1 MKKVE
6 TSQEIAWMN
15 NDTWAQQ
22 DFSEI
27 HARYKPYV
35 LKILQG
41 FCTPNSI
48 EDVCQDSFLEVYR
61 SMNSMLFPKRIRAWI
76 ATITCR
82 VAIRHIQKP
91 YKRKELVE
99 RGSETGP
106 LDHMDLSSF
115 PSDLL
120 ESKQQV
126 QQLLGSLCARDKF
139 IATKVWIEG
148 YTSAEVGT
156 KLGMADSSVRT
167 RLKAIRSIIL
177 GVDTHTKNTSESN

>member
-6 TSQEIAWMN
+6 NVQEISWM
-15 NDTWAQQ
+15 DH

-48 EDVCQDSFLEVYR
+48 EDVCQDSFIEVYR
-61 SMNSMLFPKRIRAWI
+61 SMNSVLFPKRIKAWI

-82 VAIRHIQKP
+82 VAMRHVQKP

-106 LDHMDLSSF
+106 LDHIDPSGIPFDIMD
-115 PSDLL
+115 
-120 ESKQQV
+120 SKQQV
-126 QQLLGSLCARDKF
+126 EQLLATLSSRDRF

-148 YTSAEVGT
+148 YSSAEVGT
-156 KLGMADSSVRT
+156 KLGIADSSVRT
-167 RLKAIRSIIL
+167 RLKLIRSSIL
-177 GVDTHTKNTSESN
+177 DSLHQVPSSKGTN